1 MGQSNG
7 MSGELSA
14 LERIAR
20 EDQRTDSYLR
30 LALVTIVVLVG
41 GLGGWAALTE
51 ISGAV
56 VAHGKVAVEANTKA
70 VQHLEGGIIREIAI
84 KEGQTVEK
92 GDVLLRLD
100 AGQANDTIRGL
111 KSQHTARKAQLELL
125 RAELD
130 DLEKLAVKRLVPRS
144 QLAKMRREYA
154 ELEGELGRLTAELK
168 RMGTN
173 ARRLDVRAPISGRV
187 HALQVHTVGGVVK
200 PGQELL
206 HIVPRDAKLI
216 IEARVDPADIDQV
229 AREQPVSITLSG
241 FSQRTTPQLNGRV
254 TNVSADL
261 MADERQN
268 MHYYAVQ
275 ITFDDGE
282 LARLKGRDLVPG
294 MPSDVFIQTEER
306 TVLGY
311 LVKPLAEQFRRA
323 MREE

>member
-1 MGQSNG
+1 LGQSSDMG
-7 MSGELSA
+7 GELSA

-20 EDQRTDSYLR
+20 EDQRTETYLR
-30 LALVTIVVLVG
+30 LAFLVVLVLVG
-41 GLGGWAALTE
+41 GLGGWAAVTE

-56 VAHGKVAVEANTKA
+56 VAHGKVTVEANTKA
-70 VQHLEGGIIREIAI
+70 VQHLEGGIIREIVI
-84 KEGQTVEK
+84 KEGEKVEK
-92 GDVLLRLD
+92 GQVLLRLD
-100 AGQANDTIRGL
+100 AGQAKDKIRGL
-111 KSQHTARKAQLELL
+111 TSQHTARKAQLELL
-125 RAELD
+125 HAELD

-154 ELEGELGRLTAELK
+154 ELEGELGRLAAELK

-173 ARRLDVRAPISGRV
+173 AKRLDVRAPISGRV

-206 HIVPRDAKLI
+206 HIVPSDAKLI
-216 IEARVDPADIDQV
+216 IEARVDPGDIDQV
-229 AREQPVSITLSG
+229 ARKQPVSITLSS
-241 FSQRTTPQLNGRV
+241 FSQRSTPQLNGRV

-268 MHYYAVQ
+268 AHYYAVQ
-275 ITFDDGE
+275 ITFNDGE

-306 TVLGY
+306 TVLNY
-311 LVKPLAEQFRRA
+311 LVKPLLDQFQRA